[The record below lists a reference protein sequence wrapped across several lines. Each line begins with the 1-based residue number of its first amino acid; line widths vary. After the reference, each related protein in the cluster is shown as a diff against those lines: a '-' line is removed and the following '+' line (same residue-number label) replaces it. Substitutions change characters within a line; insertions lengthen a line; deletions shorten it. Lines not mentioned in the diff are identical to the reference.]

1 MKTVKI
7 LGTDYKVIFKD
18 YKDDPL
24 FEKRSMEDRGWF
36 CVLLIDIHEEFCIE
50 LFLTIGFFYSTLL
63 LEEDDLIVTDLSV
76 TGFDPLSEYLPS
88 SFIFPSIRG
97 RFSD

>member
-1 MKTVKI
+1 MRK
-7 LGTDYKVIFKD
+7 
-18 YKDDPL
+18 
-24 FEKRSMEDRGWF
+24 EDRGRF

-50 LFLTIGFFYSTLL
+50 LFLTIGFFCSTLL